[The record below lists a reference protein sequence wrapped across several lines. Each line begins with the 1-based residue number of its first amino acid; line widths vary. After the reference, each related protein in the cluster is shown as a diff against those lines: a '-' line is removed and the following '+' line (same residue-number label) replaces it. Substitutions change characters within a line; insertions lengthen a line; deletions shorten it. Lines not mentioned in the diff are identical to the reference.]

1 MAEKDGKCGVKL
13 TKLMEKLARGEVGLI
28 ITGFAYVMPNG
39 QAMPGQLG
47 IHSNAMTPNLH
58 EMTKAVHKAKG
69 KICTQIVHAG
79 VQTLVKDRGN
89 LPVWGP
95 SAVPDKVFGWT
106 PKAMSQKEIKETV
119 QAFASAAARAKR
131 AGFDAIQLHGAHG
144 YLLSQFLSPAK
155 NKRTDKYGGPIENRA
170 RFLFE
175 VYRAVRR
182 SVGRDFPVL
191 IKLNSKDFLR
201 GGFNERD
208 SLFVAK
214 KLDEMGIDAI
224 EMSGGTPA
232 SGNLGP
238 ARMKIRTA
246 SDEAYFRSFAKKIK
260 KQVSCPIILVGG
272 NRSPQAIGQI
282 LETGDADLV
291 SMSRPFIREPGLIKR
306 WRQGDTKKA
315 KCISCNQCF
324 GAAIQAAAKRGSVYC
339 AVERRLKKKKKK

>member
-1 MAEKDGKCGVKL
+1 VGK
-13 TKLMEKLARGEVGLI
+13 
-28 ITGFAYVMPNG
+28 
-39 QAMPGQLG
+39 
-47 IHSNAMTPNLH
+47 
-58 EMTKAVHKAKG
+58 
-69 KICTQIVHAG
+69 
-79 VQTLVKDRGN
+79 
-89 LPVWGP
+89 
-95 SAVPDKVFGWT
+95 
-106 PKAMSQKEIKETV
+106 
-119 QAFASAAARAKR
+119 
-131 AGFDAIQLHGAHG
+131 
-144 YLLSQFLSPAK
+144 
-155 NKRTDKYGGPIENRA
+155 
-170 RFLFE
+170 
-175 VYRAVRR
+175 
-182 SVGRDFPVL
+182 DFPVL

-324 GAAIQAAAKRGSVYC
+324 GAAMKAAVSRGSVYC